1 MWEPAR
7 SYRPRGHIIN
17 TNADLYWTDP
27 QPHQHRCK
35 TETPSERGGEVVDN
49 FYSWKTIDV
58 ENLLGIQTAITGTLL
73 AIEAPFNF
81 NSRLCICKVI

>member
-1 MWEPAR
+1 M
-7 SYRPRGHIIN
+7 
-17 TNADLYWTDP
+17 
-27 QPHQHRCK
+27 
-35 TETPSERGGEVVDN
+35 VDN